1 MATLYDLAMQYL
13 NQSLPKTFK
22 YDRTPPIGINPP
34 TQPGFPGEPIA
45 KILPVPG
52 GGDNNNL
59 AGSISPMDLSTDFSQ
74 ITSDRQK
81 RLSQDPTGLNKFL
94 IDTLGMKRPQTA
106 EDIVNLGYR
115 TPSKFG
121 IGALLPDKYG
131 ELPRADQAFIASRM
145 GYTGPTVFGENNS
158 GLSKDPFGLNTRSGF
173 GNYAERVGVEAEKAL
188 DNLNRLGKKY
198 GAKWDDKLGTFVGE
212 GATKANQMTSMIQ
225 AKRNFYTGEDTAYKG
240 YQDQVQNVLDA
251 DKEFST
257 EGDSSNYGI
266 DGYPTYDIKDIQGE
280 DDEEFDPTDPLNLNT
295 TTAPGFMN
303 FYNPYE
309 RDNIVD
315 VQRTKDAIEE
325 AKLRDLDAM
334 DPNPN
339 TDNKGFDPGVT
350 PGESG
355 FIGLDKDMDIDIRDI
370 DGPGTYDGPGI
381 SVNNPTEAQAYGS
394 CFIAGTKISM
404 ADGTLKNIEDII
416 VGDKVKGHKE
426 ENTVIKLDPTLLA
439 NRKLYSFNDNEHYF
453 FTSEHPFMTEEGW
466 KSIKPEK
473 TKERDGVELYN
484 QLKGELK
491 IGDKLVT
498 ENGLIEIKNIK
509 SKEMNNLEMPLYNFN
524 VSNDNS
530 YIADK
535 YIVHNKGNQGSADP
549 KIVCTMMNQSYGF
562 GSFRNKIWKK
572 FHKDLSPEYQKGYHK
587 LFLPLVRIA
596 KTNKVVKKILEHI
609 AVHSTIDMRQAT
621 RGKMHLL
628 GRIYRKIL
636 LPLCYFV
643 GKHG

>member
-22 YDRTPPIGINPP
+22 YDRTNPP
-34 TQPGFPGEPIA
+34 TIGPIIRPPQDPNA
-45 KILPVPG
+45 PIEKLLPVQG
-52 GGDNNNL
+52 GGGGGGGGSNN
-59 AGSISPMDLSTDFSQ
+59 PYDLSTDFSQ

-94 IDTLGMKRPQTA
+94 IDTLGMQKPQTA

-145 GYTGPTVFGENNS
+145 GYTGPTVFGANDS
-158 GLSKDPFGLNTRSGF
+158 GLSKDPFGLNTRSAF
-173 GNYAERVGVEAEKAL
+173 GNYAERVGVEAEK
-188 DNLNRLGKKY
+188 LGKSLEKSA
-198 GAKWDDKLGTFVGE
+198 AKKGLSFDPATGKVTGGTPAE
-212 GATKANQMTSMIQ
+212 IAAWEKQTSMLNT
-225 AKRNFYTGEDTAYKG
+225 KFDFYTKEDVAYKD
-240 YQDQVQNVLDA
+240 YQNQVQDVLDA

-257 EGDSSNYGI
+257 DGDSSNYGI

-280 DDEEFDPTDPLNLNT
+280 DDEEFDPTAPLNLNT
-295 TTAPGFMN
+295 TTAPPFMN

-315 VQRTKDAIEE
+315 EFKKQQDAIKQQE
-325 AKLRDLDAM
+325 LIDQNAM
-334 DPNPN
+334 DPGTVVDNSAPPNNNPN
-339 TDNKGFDPGVT
+339 EDHDGDGV
-350 PGESG
+350 PNNVEAAGGS
-355 FIGLDKDMDIDIRDI
+355 
-370 DGPGTYDGPGI
+370 YDGGYQGAEGGFEYTGNFGDPY
-381 SVNNPTEAQAYGS
+381 SDDN
-394 CFIAGTKISM
+394 FMAG
-404 ADGTLKNIEDII
+404 
-416 VGDKVKGHKE
+416 
-426 ENTVIKLDPTLLA
+426 
-439 NRKLYSFNDNEHYF
+439 
-453 FTSEHPFMTEEGW
+453 
-466 KSIKPEK
+466 
-473 TKERDGVELYN
+473 
-484 QLKGELK
+484 
-491 IGDKLVT
+491 
-498 ENGLIEIKNIK
+498 
-509 SKEMNNLEMPLYNFN
+509 
-524 VSNDNS
+524 DNS
-530 YIADK
+530 
-535 YIVHNKGNQGSADP
+535 SADP
-549 KIVCTMMNQSYGF
+549 TGTGNFSDQVTGNDTSPGATGGEGGAGTGGSTKIVCTMMNESYGF
-562 GSFRNKIWKK
+562 GSFRNKIWMK